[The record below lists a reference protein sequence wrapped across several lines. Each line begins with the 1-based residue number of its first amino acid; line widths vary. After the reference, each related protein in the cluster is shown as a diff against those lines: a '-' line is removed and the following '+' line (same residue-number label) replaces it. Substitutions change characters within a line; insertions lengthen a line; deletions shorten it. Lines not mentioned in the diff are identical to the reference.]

1 MAPSTR
7 GWPGDLCYRNAMI
20 KRPLIKTNPYLADP
34 VKRREMFVMTV
45 YTSTG
50 VEGVRLDASDLN
62 DGMTTEHVQPIP
74 RESVKSS

>member
-1 MAPSTR
+1 
-7 GWPGDLCYRNAMI
+7 MI

-62 DGMTTEHVQPIP
+62 DEITTKHLQSIP
-74 RESVKSS
+74 RESLKSSAPHR